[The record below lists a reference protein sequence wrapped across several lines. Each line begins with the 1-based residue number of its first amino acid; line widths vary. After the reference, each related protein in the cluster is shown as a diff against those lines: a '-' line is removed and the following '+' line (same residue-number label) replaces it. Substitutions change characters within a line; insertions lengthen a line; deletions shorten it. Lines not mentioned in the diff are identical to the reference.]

1 LRTIQNWK
9 KQDMIII
16 DNLVY
21 SFANDIENGIPI
33 KAYIKGK
40 EDYELEYIANMLE
53 GVKDDTNMMTY
64 ISQVFNLQKFY
75 KRF

>member
-1 LRTIQNWK
+1 
-9 KQDMIII
+9 MIII